1 MPRRP
6 WNVIDCPVYSLATQH
21 NGQVNMNICTY
32 VTAVSMKPKIY
43 SVAIYHNT
51 RTLANMAH
59 TDVAVLQLLSPEQV
73 NLVKHLGF
81 KSGNDTDKH
90 EWLMQK
96 GLTETWQGHTVLK
109 GCAALLLLRR
119 QAQHHFGGDHE
130 LFLFGVDK
138 YKNLAET
145 VLTLNDLRAKKLI
158 RI

>member
-6 WNVIDCPVYSLATQH
+6 WNVIDCPVYSLATVH
-21 NGQVNMNICTY
+21 DGRVNMNICTY

-59 TDVAVLQLLSPEQV
+59 TDVAVLQLLSPAQA

-81 KSGNDTDKH
+81 KSGNETDKH
-90 EWLMQK
+90 EWLTDK
-96 GLTETWQGHTVLK
+96 GLTEIWQGQTVLK

-138 YKNLAET
+138 YINLSES